1 VHLVG
6 CTIGIVSVLVLG
18 FGLGIIRRQC
28 DLREMAGLR
37 VHVVDAFNLLPFYA
51 A

>member
-6 CTIGIVSVLVLG
+6 CTIGFVSVLVLG

-28 DLREMAGLR
+28 DLREIAGLR
-37 VHVVDAFNLLPFYA
+37 VDVDDALSLLSFYA